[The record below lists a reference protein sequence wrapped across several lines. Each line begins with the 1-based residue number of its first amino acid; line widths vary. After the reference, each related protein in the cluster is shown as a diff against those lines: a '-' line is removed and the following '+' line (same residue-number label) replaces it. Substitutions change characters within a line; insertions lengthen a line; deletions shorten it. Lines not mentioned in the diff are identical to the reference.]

1 MVRSRPVS
9 LGPAYRRLW
18 ASSGLSNLADG
29 GLQLSLPLIA
39 LELTGSPSAVAGVS
53 VAMGLPWLLFAL
65 HAGAVA
71 DRLDRRNLMVAVQLG
86 RVVAIGALAVVV
98 ASGTERLWM
107 LYTAAFVLGILETL
121 FDTTAQSLM
130 PSIVAT
136 SDLTRANGRLYAV
149 ETVMNEFVGP
159 PLGGVLVGLG
169 IALSLGTTA
178 VCFLLAAITLATVP
192 GSYRPTR
199 STSGTRLH
207 QDIADGLRYLWQHR
221 LLRRFTLIA
230 GLSNV
235 CVLAAFAL
243 LPALVVTPGPMG
255 LSELGFGMLLAASAA
270 GSLVASVTVE
280 AVERAIGRRRLLV
293 VLILVDGVAI
303 ATWATADVIVAIPA
317 GVVLGAGLLCWN
329 VVVVSLRQRIV
340 PDHLLGR
347 VNAASR
353 MVSWGAM
360 PIGAGIGAVL
370 VQVVDVTTVFAMSGG
385 AIALLALLV
394 RGITDEGIADAEQE
408 ALAASA
414 V

>member
-1 MVRSRPVS
+1 MVRSGPGS

-65 HAGAVA
+65 HAGALA

-86 RVVAIGALAVVV
+86 RVGAIGTLAVVL
-98 ASGTERLWM
+98 ASGSDELWM

-121 FDTTAQSLM
+121 FDTTAQSIM
-130 PSIVAT
+130 PSIVAP
-136 SDLTRANGRLYAV
+136 SDLTRANGRLYAL
-149 ETVMNEFVGP
+149 ETMMNEFVGP
-159 PLGGVLVGLG
+159 PLGGALVGLG
-169 IALSLGTTA
+169 VALALGTTA
-178 VCFLLAAITLATVP
+178 VFFLLAALTLAAVP
-192 GSYRPTR
+192 GSFRRTR
-199 STSGTRLH
+199 ATPSTRLRD
-207 QDIADGLRYLWQHR
+207 DIAEGLRFLWQHR

-235 CVLAAFAL
+235 CTLAAFAL

-255 LSELGFGMLLAASAA
+255 LSEFGFGVLLTASAA
-270 GSLVASVTVE
+270 GTLVASMTVE
-280 AVERAIGRRRLLV
+280 AIERSIGRRRLL
-293 VLILVDGVAI
+293 LVCIIADGAAI
-303 ATWATADVIVAIPA
+303 ATWATADVIVAVPA
-317 GVVLGAGLLCWN
+317 GLVLGAGMLCWN

-340 PDHLLGR
+340 PGHLLGR

-360 PIGAGIGAVL
+360 PLGAALGAVL
-370 VQVVDVTTVFAMSGG
+370 VRVVDVTTVFALSGG
-385 AIALLALLV
+385 AISLLALLA
-394 RGITDEGIADAEQE
+394 RGITDERMADAEQR
-408 ALAASA
+408 ALAARGG
-414 V
+414 